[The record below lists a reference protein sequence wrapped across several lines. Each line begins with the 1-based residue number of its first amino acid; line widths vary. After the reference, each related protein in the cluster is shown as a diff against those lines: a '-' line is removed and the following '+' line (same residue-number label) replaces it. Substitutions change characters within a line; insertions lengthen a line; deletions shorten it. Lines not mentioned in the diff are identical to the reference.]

1 MNDGNNEPV
10 EISTRMGPG
19 EWTEK
24 SMDDL
29 VASYQQKLRTMG
41 APEDQIKTS
50 VETFENGSANV
61 HVSWQRT
68 GTQTFAET
76 GQSLIAET
84 EGSRGQGE
92 HIPAGETTADSKG
105 LGAVLGD
112 ADRSAI
118 DAPPTQRAM
127 NAEKNQQ
134 TPELLLYT
142 DEEGKTYVEEVDPAK
157 E

>member
-1 MNDGNNEPV
+1 
-10 EISTRMGPG
+10 RMGPG

-29 VASYQQKLRTMG
+29 VASYQQKLHTMG
-41 APEDQIKTS
+41 APDDQIKTS